1 MGVEVYPYGSQTIA
15 VPDTQSIAV
24 QAIGDNAALVYQ
36 DVGYP
41 NLPSA
46 WRQIGTVLNTET
58 VFGPYTPAASI
69 RIEAGAN
76 PIYYEV
82 GATPVVGEPIGN
94 QVAGVTPWT
103 TKGLDAAQGGSVG
116 LTGGTSSTAGNA
128 GGAVINTGGVP
139 GATGIGGAVGNT
151 GGAGGATSGAGGAAV
166 NRGGAGTAGNS
177 AGGVANNIG
186 GAGQG
191 SAAGGVA
198 NNTGGL
204 AGATGIGGAANNVGG
219 AGGATSGKGGLAS
232 SIGGAATA
240 GNTDGGGS
248 ILGGGAKSGTG
259 FIGPVILGN
268 AQLTPIW
275 SPQAAPAAD
284 GGDTPFTATVAQLV
298 AGLISMTPTTGRAI
312 TTPTG
317 AEMDAGVA
325 FADVPATFGFDFT
338 VQNRA
343 AFAATDDII
352 TLTAGATGITVTG
365 TATVAPGVAGRFRA
379 VRTTTAT
386 WIIYKIAG

>member
-1 MGVEVYPYGSQTIA
+1 MGVEVYPYGSQVIA

-24 QAIGDNAALVYQ
+24 SAIGDNPASVYQ

-41 NLPSA
+41 NFPEA
-46 WRQIGTVLNTET
+46 WRPIGTVLNTET
-58 VFGPYTPAASI
+58 VFGPFTPAASI
-69 RIEAGAN
+69 KIEAGAN

-82 GATPVVGEPIGN
+82 GASPVVGDPIGN
-94 QVAGVTPWT
+94 QIAGVTPWT

-139 GATGIGGAVGNT
+139 GVTGAGGAVGNT
-151 GGAGGATSGAGGAAV
+151 GGAGGATSGVGGAAT

-177 AGGVANNIG
+177 AGGVASNIG

-191 SAAGGVA
+191 TGNGGVA
-198 NNTGGL
+198 TNTGGASG
-204 AGATGIGGAANNVGG
+204 AGATGKGGAA
-219 AGGATSGKGGLAS
+219 T
-232 SIGGAATA
+232 SIGGASLATN
-240 GNTDGGGS
+240 GDGGGS
-248 ILGGGAKSGTG
+248 IVAGGAKNGTG

-268 AQLTPIW
+268 AQLMPIW
-275 SPQAAPAAD
+275 YPQAAPASD
-284 GGDTPFTATVAQLV
+284 GGDTPFTATVAQLI

-317 AEMDAGVA
+317 AELDAGVA

-352 TLTAGATGITVTG
+352 TLVAGATGVTVTG